1 MSQPTVERSPAPP
14 AGVATL
20 TYAEAL
26 NQALREEMRRD
37 PRVFIMG
44 EDMAVWG
51 GGGVF
56 GVTKGLVDEFGPARV
71 RDTPISEEAIAA
83 LAVGAAVAGAR
94 PVAEFMYVDF
104 MGLAMEPIVNQAAKI
119 RYMFGGKARVPVVF
133 RAQEGAGRGNAAQ
146 HSQSLEAW
154 FCHIPGLKVVTP
166 STPADAKGLLTTA
179 IRDDNPVVF
188 LEHKALY
195 NTRGPVPSGEYA
207 IPFGV
212 ADCKREG
219 RHATFI
225 GIHPMVHKALAA
237 AETLASEGIELEVID
252 PRTLVPFDLDAVVAS
267 VRKTGRLVVGHE
279 AYERCGIG
287 AEIITQVVT
296 AAFDALDAPPVRVCG
311 KNVPIPYNAR
321 LEAAALPQEEDILS
335 AVRRVMA

>member
-1 MSQPTVERSPAPP
+1 MSRPVIETTPAP
-14 AGVATL
+14 AATRVL

-26 NQALREEMRRD
+26 NEALREEMRRD
-37 PRVFIMG
+37 PRVFVMG
-44 EDMAVWG
+44 EDVAVWG

-56 GVTKGLVDEFGPARV
+56 GVTRGLVEEFGPQRV

-94 PVAEFMYVDF
+94 PVAEFMYADF

-119 RYMFGGKARVPVVF
+119 RYMFGGKASVPVVF

-154 FCHIPGLKVVTP
+154 FCHIPGLKVAVP
-166 STPADAKGLLTTA
+166 STPADAKGLLVSA
-179 IRDDNPVVF
+179 IRDENPVVF
-188 LEHKALY
+188 LEHKILY
-195 NTRGPVPSGEYA
+195 NTKGPVPAGDVA
-207 IPFGV
+207 IPMGV
-212 ADCKREG
+212 ADCKRAG
-219 RHATFI
+219 RHATFV
-225 GIHPMVHKALAA
+225 GVHTMVHKALAA
-237 AETLASEGIELEVID
+237 AETLAAEGIDLEVID
-252 PRTLVPFDLDAVVAS
+252 PRTLVPFDLDTIVAS

-287 AEIITQVVT
+287 AEIIAQVIT

-311 KNVPIPYNAR
+311 ENVPIPYNAR
-321 LEAAALPQEEDILS
+321 LEAAALPQAEDIAA
-335 AVRRVMA
+335 AVRQVVA

>member
-1 MSQPTVERSPAPP
+1 MSRPTIETTSPSAVETRS
-14 AGVATL
+14 L
-20 TYAEAL
+20 TYAGAL
-26 NQALREEMRRD
+26 NEALREEMRRD

-44 EDMAVWG
+44 EDVAVWG

-56 GVTKGLVDEFGPARV
+56 GVTKGLVDEFGPQRV

-83 LAVGAAVAGAR
+83 MAVGAAVGGAR
-94 PVAEFMYVDF
+94 PVAEFMYADF

-166 STPADAKGLLTTA
+166 SAPADAKGLLISA

-195 NTRGPVPSGEYA
+195 NLRGPVPAGA
-207 IPFGV
+207 FTIPLGV
-212 ADCKREG
+212 ADLKRAG
-219 RHATFI
+219 RHATFV
-225 GIHPMVHKALAA
+225 GIHTMVHHALAA
-237 AETLASEGIELEVID
+237 AETLTKEGIELEVID
-252 PRTLVPFDLDAVVAS
+252 PRTLVPFDLDAVIAS

-296 AAFDALDAPPVRVCG
+296 AAFDALDAPPVRLCG

-321 LEAAALPQEEDILS
+321 LEAAALPQPEDIVT
-335 AVRRVMA
+335 AVRQLVA

>member
-1 MSQPTVERSPAPP
+1 MSQPAVERSPAPP
-14 AGVATL
+14 AGMGTF

-37 PRVFIMG
+37 PRVFVMG
-44 EDMAVWG
+44 EDVAVWG

-94 PVAEFMYVDF
+94 PVAEFMYADF

-154 FCHIPGLKVVTP
+154 FCHIPGLKVVLP

-188 LEHKALY
+188 LEHKVLY

-225 GIHPMVHKALAA
+225 GIHTMVHKALAA
-237 AETLASEGIELEVID
+237 AETLAREGIELEVID

-287 AEIITQVVT
+287 AEIITQVVS

-335 AVRRVMA
+335 AVRRVVA

>member
-44 EDMAVWG
+44 EDVAVWG

-166 STPADAKGLLTTA
+166 TTPADAKGLLATA

-225 GIHPMVHKALAA
+225 GIHTMVHKALAA
-237 AETLASEGIELEVID
+237 AETLAREGIELEVID
-252 PRTLVPFDLDAVVAS
+252 PRTLVPFDLDTVVAS

-287 AEIITQVVT
+287 AEIITQVVS

-311 KNVPIPYNAR
+311 KNVPIPYNAG
-321 LEAAALPQEEDILS
+321 LEAAALPQEADILS
-335 AVRRVMA
+335 AVRRVVA

>member
-1 MSQPTVERSPAPP
+1 MSGPLIETTR
-14 AGVATL
+14 AGVAGTRSL

-26 NQALREEMRRD
+26 NEALREEMRRD
-37 PRVFIMG
+37 PRVFVMG
-44 EDMAVWG
+44 EDVAVWG
-51 GGGVF
+51 GGGIF
-56 GVTKGLVDEFGPARV
+56 GVTKGLVDEFGPQRV

-83 LAVGAAVAGAR
+83 VAVGAAVAGAR

-154 FCHIPGLKVVTP
+154 FAHIPGLKVVTP
-166 STPADAKGLLTTA
+166 STPADAKGLLISA

-195 NTRGPVPSGEYA
+195 NLRGPVPEGEFT
-207 IPFGV
+207 IPLGV
-212 ADCKREG
+212 ADCRREG
-219 RHATFI
+219 RHATFV
-225 GIHPMVHKALAA
+225 GIHTMVHKALAA
-237 AETLASEGIELEVID
+237 AEVLAREGIELEVID
-252 PRTLVPFDLDAVVAS
+252 PRTLVPFDLDTVVAS
-267 VRKTGRLVVGHE
+267 VRKTGHLAIGHE

-296 AAFDALDAPPVRVCG
+296 AAFDALDAPPVRLCG

-321 LEAAALPQEEDILS
+321 LEAAALPQPEDIVT
-335 AVRRVMA
+335 AVRRLVA